1 MVKDKKG
8 MPIEIGIKRLIN
20 LKEKG
25 IISEDIFSDSKELL
39 LKSEMEIPSKQ
50 EI

>member
-8 MPIEIGIKRLIN
+8 MPIEIGIKRLTT

-25 IISEDIFSDSKELL
+25 VISEDIFSDSKELL
-39 LKSEMEIPSKQ
+39 LQSEMEIPPSKQ
-50 EI
+50 I